1 MWDLMCRLNPED
13 SSTVLM
19 GPREP
24 EAYKEQEATFMQGLR
39 LGVNSLLALG
49 LLFPTD
55 NPKATTALCGG

>member
-1 MWDLMCRLNPED
+1 
-13 SSTVLM
+13 M

-39 LGVNSLLALG
+39 LGMNSLLALG

-55 NPKATTALCGG
+55 NPKATTALCRRVITE